1 MEVFFLPTP
10 GLHFQLKC
18 KGNIASIALGLRTL
32 EEESSAPEPA
42 VVVTERSAGL
52 GWAGLAWGGAWVGM
66 GLEQRKKAEKGGSP
80 GDAIVLERSC
90 DHLNGWL
97 LHLES
102 C

>member
-18 KGNIASIALGLRTL
+18 KGNIASIALGLRTP

-52 GWAGLAWGGAWVGM
+52 GWAGLGWGVGGDGTGAEEEGRE
-66 GLEQRKKAEKGGSP
+66 GRESGGCHCL
-80 GDAIVLERSC
+80 GKEL
-90 DHLNGWL
+90 
-97 LHLES
+97 
-102 C
+102 